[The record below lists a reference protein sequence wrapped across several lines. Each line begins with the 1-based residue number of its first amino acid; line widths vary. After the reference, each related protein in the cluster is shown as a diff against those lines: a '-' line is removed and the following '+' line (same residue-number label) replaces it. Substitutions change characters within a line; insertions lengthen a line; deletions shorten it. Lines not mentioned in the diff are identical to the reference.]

1 MDEPTDQL
9 VEILHEA
16 AETHHA
22 VYRIVDGEDADW
34 ASWYADWLVRL
45 SRLPAV
51 LGVTPVRSE
60 LIYLLVRLDKEY
72 VAEQPDQGWESY
84 YARAILAHFHA

>member
-34 ASWYADWLVRL
+34 ASW
-45 SRLPAV
+45 
-51 LGVTPVRSE
+51 TPTGWSGC
-60 LIYLLVRLDKEY
+60 
-72 VAEQPDQGWESY
+72 PDCRPCW
-84 YARAILAHFHA
+84 A

>member
-1 MDEPTDQL
+1 
-9 VEILHEA
+9 
-16 AETHHA
+16 
-22 VYRIVDGEDADW
+22 
-34 ASWYADWLVRL
+34 
-45 SRLPAV
+45 V